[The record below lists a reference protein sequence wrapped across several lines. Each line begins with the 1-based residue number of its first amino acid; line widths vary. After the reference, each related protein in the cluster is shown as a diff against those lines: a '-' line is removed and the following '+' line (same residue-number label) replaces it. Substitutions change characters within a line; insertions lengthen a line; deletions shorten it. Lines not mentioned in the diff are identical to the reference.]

1 MVNKYINYAPLEAEI
16 FELIYISRSYSSTNK
31 AQTTEYT
38 QPLHTQVQ
46 ISMVNNCT
54 AFILIYSNTV
64 GAVILSSVA
73 DVTTDFSSYNYTA
86 IYQLLL

>member
-38 QPLHTQVQ
+38 QLIHTQVQ
-46 ISMVNNCT
+46 ISMIV
-54 AFILIYSNTV
+54 
-64 GAVILSSVA
+64 
-73 DVTTDFSSYNYTA
+73 
-86 IYQLLL
+86 QLLY

>member
-1 MVNKYINYAPLEAEI
+1 MVNKYINSAPLEAEI

-46 ISMVNNCT
+46 ISMV
-54 AFILIYSNTV
+54 IE
-64 GAVILSSVA
+64 
-73 DVTTDFSSYNYTA
+73 
-86 IYQLLL
+86 

>member
-1 MVNKYINYAPLEAEI
+1 MEAEI
-16 FELIYISRSYSSTNK
+16 FEIDLYFKKLQQHELSPNYRIHTTYTHTSTDIND
-31 AQTTEYT
+31 
-38 QPLHTQVQ
+38 
-46 ISMVNNCT
+46 CT

>member
-1 MVNKYINYAPLEAEI
+1 MVNKYINSAPLEAEI

-38 QPLHTQVQ
+38 QPLDTQVQ

-64 GAVILSSVA
+64 GAVSF
-73 DVTTDFSSYNYTA
+73 FSS
-86 IYQLLL
+86 

>member
-38 QPLHTQVQ
+38 QLIHTQVH
-46 ISMVNNCT
+46 ISMIVQLLYWYIQ
-54 AFILIYSNTV
+54 ILLV
-64 GAVILSSVA
+64 QFLSSVA

-86 IYQLLL
+86 IYLLLL